1 MNELDDRKLDG
12 NFVWLFAAVALG
24 AALALPHIVPS
35 LMGGSIKSGAAT
47 FGIVFAVC
55 GAASTLLARTGTTRA
70 VLAFLLVGLAHA
82 IYWYVRVHSASTEA
96 GASAMNALGTALAI
110 KLAVSFGG
118 ASIAGGI
125 GGALFGQ
132 KVRQNIKKTA
142 AALATRR

>member
-1 MNELDDRKLDG
+1 MIEQDDRKLAA

-24 AALALPHIVPS
+24 AALALPHVVPS

-47 FGIVFAVC
+47 FGIVFAIC

-82 IYWYVRVHSASTEA
+82 IYWFVRVHSATDSG
-96 GASAMNALGTALAI
+96 GAASALGTAVAV
-110 KLAVSFGG
+110 KLMLSFGG
-118 ASIAGGI
+118 ASIAGGV